1 MPRTPVLSHHP
12 RRTATAIKS
21 YVKPATPGSHV
32 RPETIAR
39 LEQAHVVSRMA
50 VTVSSGLVASAAAMS
65 RSLAVALSD
74 AVMASKLGDSIR
86 KGGSSNTGQ
95 AVKQVAASGLVAFA
109 TVWDSMDEAAVVFS
123 ANASKGMIGLAE
135 HTHGPEGAVFAQR
148 SLAVAGNVGSA
159 TLQMRNL
166 GVAGM
171 VRRTAAETAK
181 ELVMH
186 DATLHGAMEITPGVQ
201 ARGPPALTA
210 APMPAR
216 LALTAGPA
224 VGEQHNPFPVA
235 VPVASAVPHPSL
247 AYTALP
253 VAAVAAG
260 PLPSGRGVQL
270 AALRDENPAFA

>member
-1 MPRTPVLSHHP
+1 M
-12 RRTATAIKS
+12 
-21 YVKPATPGSHV
+21 KPATPGSHV

-65 RSLAVALSD
+65 RSLGVALSD

-135 HTHGPEGAVFAQR
+135 HTHGPDGAVFAQR

-181 ELVMH
+181 ELVMR
-186 DATLHGAMEITPGVQ
+186 DATLHGSMEITPGAQ
-201 ARGPPALTA
+201 ARAPALQA
-210 APMPAR
+210 APVQPR
-216 LALTAGPA
+216 LALTAGPL
-224 VGEQHNPFPVA
+224 VGEHHNPFPVA
-235 VPVASAVPHPSL
+235 APITNAAPRPGTAYAAVPVA
-247 AYTALP
+247 TP
-253 VAAVAAG
+253 VVAAG
-260 PLPSGRGVQL
+260 PPPSGRGVQL
-270 AALRDENPAFA
+270 AALREENPAFA